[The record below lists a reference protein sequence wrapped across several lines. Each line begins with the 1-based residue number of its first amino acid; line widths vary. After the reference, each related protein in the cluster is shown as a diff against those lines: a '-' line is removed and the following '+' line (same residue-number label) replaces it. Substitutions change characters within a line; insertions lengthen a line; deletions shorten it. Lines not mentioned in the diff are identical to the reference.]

1 MAHNGYNPTMTAT
14 TAPNHLSLA
23 AQLPAGAYYYLMH
36 TLRGTL
42 PRLLTNTPENRARR
56 DESAVARVAALC
68 PANIAEAEVAAL
80 HVANAEHAKAC
91 LFDARQPGIQLL
103 GVLKCRAQ
111 AASMSRQSDSSLRML
126 LRMQAARQKIE
137 ANPEARDRAAWS
149 EHCALNLMA
158 QALSPPPVRATIAE
172 PPPDLH
178 LSRSAGEVA
187 MRQHGG

>member
-68 PANIAEAEVAAL
+68 PANIAEAEVSAL
-80 HVANAEHAKAC
+80 HVTHAEHAKAAGLTLHQSRKPRVALVDDEAEDRLADLVSPIDL
-91 LFDARQPGIQLL
+91 LFGD
-103 GVLKCRAQ
+103 
-111 AASMSRQSDSSLRML
+111 
-126 LRMQAARQKIE
+126 
-137 ANPEARDRAAWS
+137 
-149 EHCALNLMA
+149 
-158 QALSPPPVRATIAE
+158 
-172 PPPDLH
+172 
-178 LSRSAGEVA
+178 
-187 MRQHGG
+187 